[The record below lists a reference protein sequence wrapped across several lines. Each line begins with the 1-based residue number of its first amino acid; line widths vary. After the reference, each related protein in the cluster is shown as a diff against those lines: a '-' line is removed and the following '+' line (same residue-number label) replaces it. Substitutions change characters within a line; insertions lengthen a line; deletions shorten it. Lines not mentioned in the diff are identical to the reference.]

1 MNQRLVG
8 TPSYITQTLQDM
20 ATAERTGTMR
30 QCRNCGRLDTPPEV
44 DEFTTYIGGRGYT
57 RVIQCRNIPACWKR
71 REGK

>member
-1 MNQRLVG
+1 MKQRLVG
-8 TPSYITQTLQDM
+8 TPSYITRTLQDM

-44 DEFTTYIGGRGYT
+44 DEFTTYIGGRGYK